1 MMKARES
8 KEEILQQI
16 KELEA
21 EKPIRIHGNLQP
33 KGYYPLD
40 SNYLSDVV
48 EDDDFQSMDS
58 VTYEQIGNWFDDLS
72 NYYQEYAEEEE
83 DAGIDDIE

>member
-33 KGYYPLD
+33 KGYYQLD